1 MARVTLQ
8 EYCDQAREFINGHQ
22 YAEAIAICRHILK
35 RYPRHIRTYQILGE
49 ACLENGELAEAM
61 DIFKRLLG
69 NADPENLTAYAG
81 LGVAYQEQGQLAQAI
96 WYMER
101 AFELA
106 PNNEETR
113 DTLRQLYYQRDGAEP
128 GRIRHSKAALAR
140 LYARG
145 GQYRQAIEEFRRL
158 LEGEENGGR
167 MDLKVSLAETLW
179 RDGRREQAAELA
191 REILQAAPDC
201 LKAILLLGKITI
213 EKGRHEEGKAILE
226 QARGLD
232 PENRAAQALFGET
245 SPLPPQVVLVPRM
258 ELLAEVPVAPPA
270 PTGIVVEPSAAAV
283 VPAGEAVVPE
293 AETTAQATTTAA
305 VESAPAAV
313 APATEA
319 IEPEAEIA
327 PRGTAEAEVEP
338 APAAVVPA
346 TEALAPTAETAPQQ
360 PEELAEVPPAISE
373 EAGPL
378 PVAEAVAAE
387 APVVAVEP
395 APAAMEEAAPAA
407 VAQELPVEEV
417 APSVAELPVSPA
429 AETAAVTAP
438 EQVGAEAPAVTVE
451 PMVAPVGDK
460 VAPAAIE
467 TVPPTE
473 AQTGETPAAATE
485 PVVAAIPAEAAP
497 KKKRG
502 RRAAPQATVLEAGTA
517 ATAGPLSDIERYQ
530 LLLEQKPKDDDLRL
544 ALARAYRDGSQIKL
558 ALEQYAKLVRAKQK
572 LLPEIIADVEGIV
585 ASRPDNLEAHELL
598 ADLYGKNG
606 QLQNALERYRW
617 VLERLREGEK
627 GN

>member
-8 EYCDQAREFINGHQ
+8 EYCDQARELIDGHQ

-49 ACLENGELAEAM
+49 ACLENGELVEAI
-61 DIFKRLLG
+61 DIFKRLLE

-81 LGVAYQEQGQLAQAI
+81 LGVAYQEKGQLAEAI

-106 PNNEETR
+106 PNNEGTR
-113 DTLRQLYYQRDGAEP
+113 NTLRQLYSQRDGAEP
-128 GRIRHSKAALAR
+128 DRIRHSKAALAR

-158 LEGEENGGR
+158 LEAEEHRGR

-226 QARGLD
+226 QTRGLD

-245 SPLPPQVVLVPRM
+245 SPLPPEVVLIPKM
-258 ELLAEVPVAPPA
+258 EPPAEAPVAPTAPTEVVVEPATAAVAPPTEAIAPVAEIAPQRTVEATEVPPVISEQAEPTPVAELPTAEAPAVAVEPVPTAIAQETVPASVAEEPAAEEGAPGVAGLPVLAAAAETALVTVPEQVGEEAPTVVLAPVVSPVEEPAPPA
-270 PTGIVVEPSAAAV
+270 PT
-283 VPAGEAVVPE
+283 
-293 AETTAQATTTAA
+293 
-305 VESAPAAV
+305 
-313 APATEA
+313 
-319 IEPEAEIA
+319 
-327 PRGTAEAEVEP
+327 
-338 APAAVVPA
+338 
-346 TEALAPTAETAPQQ
+346 
-360 PEELAEVPPAISE
+360 
-373 EAGPL
+373 
-378 PVAEAVAAE
+378 
-387 APVVAVEP
+387 
-395 APAAMEEAAPAA
+395 EAA
-407 VAQELPVEEV
+407 
-417 APSVAELPVSPA
+417 
-429 AETAAVTAP
+429 
-438 EQVGAEAPAVTVE
+438 
-451 PMVAPVGDK
+451 
-460 VAPAAIE
+460 
-467 TVPPTE
+467 PPTE
-473 AQTGETPAAATE
+473 AQAGETPAAATE
-485 PVVAAIPAEAAP
+485 TVVAPIAAEAAP
-497 KKKRG
+497 KKKRVT
-502 RRAAPQATVLEAGTA
+502 RAAPQATVLEAA
-517 ATAGPLSDIERYQ
+517 AGAAAGPLSDIERYQ
-530 LLLEQKPKDDDLRL
+530 LLLEQKPKDDELRL
-544 ALARAYRDGSQIKL
+544 ALARAYRDGSQMKL
-558 ALEQYAKLVRAKQK
+558 ALEQYAVLVRAKQK
-572 LLPEIIADVEGIV
+572 LMPDLIADVEGIV

-606 QLQNALERYRW
+606 QLQKALERYRW